1 MSAEWQIVKLKD
13 IADLKGGNA
22 FKSGEYSTEG
32 VFVLRTVN
40 INEDGS
46 ITEDGAKYVSDETA
60 AQYKRFYLQEWDTL
74 FVMVGATLGK
84 TGLVREYDLPAL
96 LNQNMWVVRAKSAQI
111 NPRYLHYA
119 FSEESKAL
127 LGFASGAARDFVRR
141 DDFRKMELRIPP
153 KETQDKISTFVG
165 AIDDKVRLNHQ
176 INQTLEQMAQ
186 AIFKSWFV
194 DFEPVKAKIAALE
207 AGGSEEDALFTAMQ
221 AISGSSLFDAD
232 ASAAGAKAQ
241 LTRLQAEQPEQYAE
255 LRATAELFPSDMQ
268 DSELGEIPEGWRIS
282 QIGDEVTV
290 VGGGTPSTKNP
301 DFWENGEINW
311 TSPKDLSNLS
321 DKVLVETERKVTEA
335 GLAKISSG
343 LLPVDTVL
351 MSSRAPVG
359 YLSLAKIPVAVNQGY
374 IAMKCEEALS
384 PEFVIQWCAAH
395 MDEIK
400 SRASGTTFA
409 EISKKNFKIIPVV
422 MPPESLIST
431 YSRQVSTIYK
441 TIENNVRESDALA
454 KLRDFLLPKLLSGE
468 LSVTSAEGLSAEVM
482 GIANV

>member
-1 MSAEWQIVKLKD
+1 MSADWPSMKISSVAYYRNNKRIPLKSLD
-13 IADLKGGNA
+13 RAQRQGIYPYYGASGVVDYIDDYIFDGTYLLISEDGENLRSRKTPVA
-22 FKSGEYSTEG
+22 FKAHGKFWVNNHAHILEEKEEGILDYLEYYFSQLDLTPY
-32 VFVLRTVN
+32 
-40 INEDGS
+40 
-46 ITEDGAKYVSDETA
+46 ITGA
-60 AQYKRFYLQEWDTL
+60 AQPKLNKANLDTI
-74 FVMVGATLGK
+74 
-84 TGLVREYDLPAL
+84 EIP
-96 LNQNMWVVRAKSAQI
+96 
-111 NPRYLHYA
+111 
-119 FSEESKAL
+119 
-127 LGFASGAARDFVRR
+127 
-141 DDFRKMELRIPP
+141 IPP
-153 KETQDKISTFVG
+153 LEERKAINGTLNSLTDKIG
-165 AIDDKVRLNHQ
+165 LNHQ

-194 DFEPVKAKIAALE
+194 DFEPVKTKIAALE
-207 AGGSEEDALFTAMQ
+207 AGSSEEDALLAAMQ

-268 DSELGEIPEGWRIS
+268 DSELGEIPEGGRIS

-409 EISKKNFKIIPVV
+409 EISKKNFKIIPVA

-431 YSRQVSTIYK
+431 YSRQVSTIYE